1 MAEGTKIQFIPQV
14 VFKLRELG
22 EWKET
27 LTQNLFQNKKVL
39 VFALPGAFT
48 PTCSNQQLPG
58 YESLAEEF
66 YKLGVDEIYCLSVN
80 DAFVMNAWAEDQ
92 KLKNVKV
99 LPDGSAI
106 WTTYMGMDVKKDN
119 LGFGVRSWRYAMLV
133 NDMNIHEMFV
143 EEGLKDNAS
152 EDPYNVSS
160 PNHVL
165 KWLKENGWGR
175 NIEISLQDGAG
186 VEEKLGPKK

>member
-1 MAEGTKIQFIPQV
+1 
-14 VFKLRELG
+14 
-22 EWKET
+22 
-27 LTQNLFQNKKVL
+27 
-39 VFALPGAFT
+39 
-48 PTCSNQQLPG
+48 
-58 YESLAEEF
+58 
-66 YKLGVDEIYCLSVN
+66 
-80 DAFVMNAWAEDQ
+80 
-92 KLKNVKV
+92 
-99 LPDGSAI
+99 
-106 WTTYMGMDVKKDN
+106 
-119 LGFGVRSWRYAMLV
+119 V

-160 PNHVL
+160 PDHVL

>member
-1 MAEGTKIQFIPQV
+1 MAEGTKIKFIPQV

-27 LTQNLFQNKKVL
+27 LTQNLFENKKVV

-48 PTCSNQQLPG
+48 PTCSSQQLPG
-58 YESLAEEF
+58 YESMAEEF
-66 YKLGVDEIYCLSVN
+66 YKEGVDEIYCLSVN

-92 KLKNVKV
+92 KLKNVKL

-133 NDMNIHEMFV
+133 NNMEIHEMFV
-143 EEGLKDNAS
+143 EDGFQDNAQD
-152 EDPYNVSS
+152 DPYDVSS
-160 PNHVL
+160 PDHVL
-165 KWLKENGWGR
+165 KWLKENGWGK
-175 NIEISLQDGAG
+175 NLELNLQDGAG
-186 VEEKLGPKK
+186 VEEKLG